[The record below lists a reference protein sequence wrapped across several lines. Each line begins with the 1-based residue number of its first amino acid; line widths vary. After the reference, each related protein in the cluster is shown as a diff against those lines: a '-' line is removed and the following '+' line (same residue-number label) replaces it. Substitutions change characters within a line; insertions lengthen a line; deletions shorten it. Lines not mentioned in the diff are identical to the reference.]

1 VLDGRPIIYHG
12 RGDRAEA
19 SVAHAIEGQGVIP
32 HCEACAARALEGAG
46 GGHAGILG
54 RSRFLLTRWLNVLNG
69 TPVLDISRGDM
80 GSIRRL
86 AEA

>member
-1 VLDGRPIIYHG
+1 M
-12 RGDRAEA
+12 
-19 SVAHAIEGQGVIP
+19 AHALETHGSGAVP
-32 HCEACAARALEGAG
+32 HCEACAARALEGA
-46 GGHAGILG
+46 AGTEAGAGFLG
-54 RSRFLLTRWLNVLNG
+54 RSRAVLGRWFNALNG